1 MHKVSAQLLYKTQW
15 WLRSATKQLLAGQ
28 RWDWFFLIQ
37 GEKMREGWYNT
48 FKSLFFSGT
57 EYDKGSDCNVWSFCV
72 CYHGVPPGAATPGDT
87 SISDAAFCL
96 STRFLGRVDE
106 LFSCSRSDFYCRFQW
121 FSKITLM
128 MKNNRSAV
136 KIAALL
142 VKASKKASS
151 NCMTLYFLS
160 SRTDRGSIVLRKNT
174 HNIYCSTSS
183 DSIQCKLSTKFD
195 HKFFDVFF

>member
-1 MHKVSAQLLYKTQW
+1 MEELNLSLPELVL
-15 WLRSATKQLLAGQ
+15 
-28 RWDWFFLIQ
+28 
-37 GEKMREGWYNT
+37 
-48 FKSLFFSGT
+48 SLFFFRT
-57 EYDKGSDCNVWSFCV
+57 EYDKGSDCNVCSFCV
-72 CYHGVPPGAATPGDT
+72 CYHGVHPGAATPGEL

-128 MKNNRSAV
+128 MKNSRSAV

-160 SRTDRGSIVLRKNT
+160 SRTDRGSIVLRKTLTIVIVAQVRIQFNMSFQQNLT
-174 HNIYCSTSS
+174 INFST
-183 DSIQCKLSTKFD
+183 
-195 HKFFDVFF
+195 FFFYFCWFFSELMI